1 MVCLCQIDRF
11 SGDYSEGETPVP
23 VPNTVVKAF
32 SAHDTSRATSWE
44 SRTLPGFFL
53 KKPVES
59 GLNLFPQAFFVSDLA
74 VCCSFDKMPL
84 SVL

>member
-1 MVCLCQIDRF
+1 MILRGQPRGKVGRCRD
-11 SGDYSEGETPVP
+11 
-23 VPNTVVKAF
+23 
-32 SAHDTSRATSWE
+32 
-44 SRTLPGFFL
+44 FFL